1 MADTPNN
8 GSSSKKATRS
18 NQIEAQLLEAQKRKD
33 NRAFLEELAKRI
45 QVAREGKLYSAKQDY
60 SNAILAYRK
69 FLTITARAFDVDIA
83 DLRPDLFDEK
93 SRKGEAL
100 LISSI
105 ALDFLKILDHLNSP
119 SAKEER
125 AMCHKLFIRFT
136 LNQPFQNF
144 AAENLRKFLAY
155 KRSVKNRGEFWATY
169 NAIKSKKFCVIA
181 TWAFQNENAGTVAR
195 LRRFRNETLSR
206 SQLGRACIAFYY
218 ENGARLIPALELVPG
233 SRWLMQKALRF
244 LTKII

>member
-1 MADTPNN
+1 MGDTPNKN
-8 GSSSKKATRS
+8 TSDRKTARSS
-18 NQIEAQLLEAQKRKD
+18 QIEAQLIEAQKRKD
-33 NRAFLEELAKRI
+33 NRTFLEELAKRI
-45 QVAREGKLYSAKQDY
+45 QLAREGKLYSAKQDY
-60 SNAILAYRK
+60 SNAIVAYRK
-69 FLTITARAFDVDIA
+69 FLTITAKAFDVDVG

-105 ALDFLKILDHLNSP
+105 AFDFLKILDHLNSP

-125 AMCHKLFIRFT
+125 AMCHKIFIRFT
-136 LNQPFQNF
+136 LNQPFQAF

-169 NAIKSKKFCVIA
+169 NAIKSKKFCVVA
-181 TWAFQNENAGTVAR
+181 TWAFQNENAITVTR
-195 LRRFRNETLSR
+195 LRRFRNEKLSR
-206 SQLGRACIAFYY
+206 SSIGRALIAFYY
-218 ENGARLIPALELVPG
+218 ENGAKLIPALELVPG
-233 SRWLMQKALRF
+233 SRPLMQKALRL